1 METVLE
7 PEWVGTRGRRGGF
20 VACGEYVMV
29 PPGLVTAMC
38 VFPFISSETCH
49 IMGLNTGYIN
59 SGIETKQKA
68 QTTAEVIRLM
78 WICIQMLAQL
88 KKKHIR
94 PLRMEKKS
102 FGASTV

>member
-1 METVLE
+1 METVVE
-7 PEWVGTRGRRGGF
+7 PEWVEPGKERGS

-59 SGIETKQKA
+59 SGTETKQTA
-68 QTTAEVIRLM
+68 QTTAEVIR
-78 WICIQMLAQL
+78 
-88 KKKHIR
+88 
-94 PLRMEKKS
+94 
-102 FGASTV
+102 